1 MIPPVS
7 DSAHRAPRVR
17 VVVVNWNRRELLR
30 ACLESLA
37 QQTHPSYEVFVVDNA
52 STDGSAELV
61 EEIRASYPVPL
72 SLIRSQ
78 ANLGFCAGNNLGFSA
93 AEAELIAL
101 LNNDAEAEPGW
112 LLALDQ
118 AMSTNEY
125 VGMTASKILVWEDP
139 RRIDKVGHLIYPD
152 GQNRGRGAGQLDQ
165 GQFDQVE
172 EVLWPD
178 GCAAMYRRAMLDEIG
193 GFDEDFFAYADD
205 AELGL
210 RARWAGWKCLY
221 TPHAVVRH
229 HRGATLGLG
238 SGRRLTLIERNRV
251 LLAVKLFP
259 WNLLW
264 ANGAYLIARVTA
276 GLWAALR
283 NRGEVRHYQG
293 PQGKLTAALGLAR
306 GTLSAVPLIPAML
319 AKRRALRPLRRL
331 SPAQMR
337 RLLLAHRIPLKE
349 LSEQAN

>member
-1 MIPPVS
+1 MIPPA
-7 DSAHRAPRVR
+7 DSTSPIPAVR

-30 ACLESLA
+30 SCLKSLA
-37 QQTHPSYEVFVVDNA
+37 SQTHPSYEVFVVDNA

-61 EEIRASYPVPL
+61 EEIRVNFPVPL

-78 ANLGFCAGNNLGFSA
+78 VNLGFCAGNNLGFA
-93 AEAELIAL
+93 GARAERIAL

-112 LLALDQ
+112 LSALDQ
-118 AMSTNEY
+118 AMLKSDDI
-125 VGMTASKILVWEDP
+125 GMTASKILVWEDP

-152 GQNRGRGAGQLDQ
+152 GQNRGRGAGQLDT
-165 GQFDQVE
+165 GQFDREE

-221 TPHAVVRH
+221 TPNAVVRH

-259 WNLLW
+259 GNLLW
-264 ANGAYLIARVTA
+264 ANGPYLIARLAA

-293 PQGKLTAALGLAR
+293 PMGKLTAAWGLAR
-306 GTLSAVPLIPAML
+306 GTLSALPLIPAML
-319 AKRRALRPLRRL
+319 RKRRELRPLRRL
-331 SPAQMR
+331 SPQQMR
-337 RLLLAHRIPLKE
+337 TLLLAHRISLKE
-349 LSEQAN
+349 LSEQGN